1 MFLHVYLHAL
11 LLAYDPTCLLVL
23 FQPYRGVKDW
33 LVRLVPLVPPAA
45 YAALVPFAP
54 RVPLAALAPLAW
66 LDLMAP
72 LAVPAPLY
80 PLVGG

>member
-1 MFLHVYLHAL
+1 MNAL
-11 LLAYDPTCLLVL
+11 PFANFPACCLVL

-33 LVRLVPLVPPAA
+33 LVHLVPLVPPAA